1 MNRKLSMSAQTMTLI
16 CIFAF
21 LVTRLLLGCDRERET
36 PQANLQLGDSAPD
49 FAAKDLD
56 GNVTVLSSLRGSPVI
71 LRFFET
77 QCRFCK
83 ADTPIFNEF
92 YKKHQ
97 DTGVKILYV
106 GSFYENEK
114 ALRAFTGELGT
125 TFPVILDNGAKLAD
139 QYGIR
144 AYPQTVF
151 LSPEGKILAALLGA
165 VSEAELTEIL
175 GKYL

>member
-77 QCRFCK
+77 HCRFCK

-92 YKKHQ
+92 YKE
-97 DTGVKILYV
+97 I
-106 GSFYENEK
+106 
-114 ALRAFTGELGT
+114 FTH
-125 TFPVILDNGAKLAD
+125 KLA
-139 QYGIR
+139 
-144 AYPQTVF
+144 V
-151 LSPEGKILAALLGA
+151 
-165 VSEAELTEIL
+165 
-175 GKYL
+175 